1 MVWGMGM
8 VGRVSNLIWKEFV
21 QFLRYRLLLIFVIV
35 FPVWNL
41 TSVAGSIAE
50 GIMHIP
56 TVVYDQDRGA
66 DSRRLVEMLSNSRH
80 FDVVRYAGTRTELAQ
95 LLEQGTARVGIIIPR
110 GFGAGLASNGAVVQ
124 VLLDGTEITT
134 SLLAQAYLEAMSYQ
148 YTQQMVGEELQLAVD
163 IGDLE
168 QLETRSRVWFNEG
181 LRTEN
186 FQLPAEMA
194 GGVALLAVFL
204 PAVAI
209 VRERERGTLEQLFVT
224 PIRPIELI
232 VGKSLLALFVTYLA
246 FLGMLALN
254 VYHFGIPLRGSLVL
268 LMILTGY
275 YIFVELG
282 WGLLISVVAR
292 TQGQGLLLAF
302 FLVIL
307 EVILSGQILPVE
319 FMPRP
324 VQMVSYLAPNKHYTA
339 IVRAVMLRGV
349 GLADLWPQV
358 IALCVLGVA
367 LYTIAAVRLRKR
379 LD

>member
-1 MVWGMGM
+1 MI
-8 VGRVSNLIWKEFV
+8 GRIVNLLWKELV
-21 QFLRYRLLLIFVIV
+21 QFLRYRLLLVFVLV

-56 TVVYDQDRGA
+56 TAVYDQDRSP

-80 FDVVRYAGTRTELAQ
+80 FDVVRYASTRTELAQ
-95 LLEQGTARVGIIIPR
+95 LLERGTARVGVIIPR
-110 GFGAGLASNGAVVQ
+110 GFGAGLEGDGAVVQ
-124 VLLDGTEITT
+124 VLLDGTEIAT
-134 SLLAQAYLEAMSYQ
+134 SLLAQAYLEAMSYR
-148 YTQQMVGEELQLAVD
+148 YTRQMMGEELQLAVAV
-163 IGDLE
+163 GDLE
-168 QLETRSRVWFNEG
+168 QLETRSRIWFNEG

-209 VRERERGTLEQLFVT
+209 VREREGGTLEQLFVT
-224 PIRPIELI
+224 PLRPVELI
-232 VGKSLLALFVTYLA
+232 VGKSLLALIITYLA

-254 VYHFGIPLRGSLVL
+254 VYHFEVPLRGSLVL
-268 LMILTGY
+268 LMVLTGY

-282 WGLLISVVAR
+282 WGLLISVIAR
-292 TQGQGLLLAF
+292 TQGQGLLVAF
-302 FLVIL
+302 FLVML

-324 VQMVSYLAPNKHYTA
+324 VQVVSYLAPNKHYTA
-339 IVRAVMLRGV
+339 IVRAVMLKGV
-349 GLADLWPQV
+349 GLSDLWPQV
-358 IALCVLGVA
+358 IALGVLGIV
-367 LYTIAAVRLRKR
+367 LYTVAAFRLRKR

>member
-1 MVWGMGM
+1 ML
-8 VGRVSNLIWKEFV
+8 RRICNLIWKEAI
-21 QFLRYRLLLIFVIV
+21 QFLRYRLLLAFVLI

-50 GIMHIP
+50 GIVHIP
-56 TVVYDQDRGA
+56 SVVYDQDRGA

-80 FDVVRYAGTRTELAQ
+80 FDIVRYATTREEVTR
-95 LLEQGTARVGIIIPR
+95 LLEQGTVRVGIVIPG
-110 GFGAGLASNGAVVQ
+110 GFGADLGAGNRGAVVQ

-134 SLLAQAYLEAMSYQ
+134 SLLAQAYLEMMAYQ
-148 YTQQMVGEELQLAVD
+148 YTQQMMGQDLALLIAVD
-163 IGDLE
+163 DLE
-168 QLETRSRVWFNEG
+168 QLEARSRVLFNEG
-181 LRTEN
+181 LRSEH

-209 VRERERGTLEQLFVT
+209 VRERESGTLEQLFVT
-224 PIRPIELI
+224 PMRPIELI
-232 VGKSLLALFVTYLA
+232 VGKSLLALLITYLA
-246 FLGMLALN
+246 FLGMLGLN
-254 VYHFGIPLRGSLVL
+254 VYYFRVPLRGSLGL
-268 LMILTGY
+268 LMALTGF

-282 WGLLISVVAR
+282 WGLLISVSAR

-302 FLVIL
+302 FLVVL

-324 VQMVSYLAPNKHYTA
+324 VQWVSHLAPNKHYVL
-339 IVRAVMLRGV
+339 IVRAIMLKGA
-349 GLADLWPQV
+349 GLLELWPQV
-358 IALCVLGVA
+358 VALGVVGLS
-367 LYTIAAVRLRKR
+367 LYTVAAFRLRKR